1 MGKQTRFL
9 LDRFER
15 DPERI
20 LFVDARDDTTLT
32 YGAFHL
38 LSRRAAAWLRD
49 LGVAPGDAVAL
60 STFNCLEAAT
70 LAFGCFHLGAQLLPI
85 NPDFHPEV
93 VAELLDALRPRL
105 LLTTPLV
112 RSKLDPELQARP
124 DLPVHCFYPAT
135 ARRKARLN
143 DFATVELAEALAAC
157 EPAES
162 CWAEQDDEFGFM
174 TVFSSGTSSTPK
186 GITLCYRGLV
196 GNGRAFTTH
205 MGIGAEC
212 RFYNVLPITYL
223 GGLYNLMLLPI
234 IGGGSIV
241 MDGVFGVPN
250 VYAFWETVRDREVTA
265 LWFSP
270 AMLSILL
277 SLEDE
282 IDLGFLREQIQIG
295 LVGMAPLAIDLK
307 RRFEERFG
315 FMLYENYGLSETTF
329 LATNHPGLD
338 YKPGSVG
345 HILDGVEV
353 RLVDEQGADVPQG
366 EVGQIQARTPYLMRG
381 YAHAGE
387 GDQLSVQPDGSFYTG
402 DLGYFDD
409 GGELFVSGRL
419 KDLIIRG
426 GVNISPKQIE
436 DVVYRLPGIE
446 DAAVVG
452 FAHPVYGEDVVLAV
466 TLTPEGQERLDV
478 PAVEAH
484 CSAHLANFQRPKRTY
499 VLESMPKGATGKI
512 QKSDVKQALF
522 ERCGDPFAGEGT
534 P

>member
-1 MGKQTRFL
+1 MTWGSPRATR
-9 LDRFER
+9 
-15 DPERI
+15 
-20 LFVDARDDTTLT
+20 
-32 YGAFHL
+32 
-38 LSRRAAAWLRD
+38 SRS
-49 LGVAPGDAVAL
+49 
-60 STFNCLEAAT
+60 STFNCIESAI
-70 LAFGCFHLGAQLLPI
+70 LAFGCFHLGAQLLPL

-93 VAELLDALRPRL
+93 VGQLLEAAQPKL
-105 LLTTPLV
+105 LLTSPLV
-112 RSKLDPELQARP
+112 RSKLDAEIRTLQK
-124 DLPVHCFYPAT
+124 LPVHCFYPST
-135 ARRKARLN
+135 ARRKTRL
-143 DFATVELAEALAAC
+143 DGFATFELDEALAAR
-157 EPAES
+157 EPDTS
-162 CWAEQDDEFGFM
+162 CWTDQDDEFGFM

-196 GNGRAFTTH
+196 GNGRAFASQ
-205 MGIGAEC
+205 MGIDADS

-234 IGGGSIV
+234 IAGGSIV
-241 MDGVFGVPN
+241 MDSVFGVPN
-250 VYAFWETVRDREVTA
+250 VYAFWETVRDHRINT

-282 IDLGFLREQIQIG
+282 IDLGFLREQIRLG
-295 LVGMAPLAIDLK
+295 LVGMAPLAVDLK

-315 FMLYENYGLSETTF
+315 IMLYENYGLSETTF

-345 HILDGVEV
+345 QILDGVEV
-353 RLVDEQGADVPQG
+353 RLVDDQGGDVPQG

-387 GDQLSVQPDGSFYTG
+387 ADELSVQPDGSFYTG
-402 DLGYFDD
+402 DLGYFDAD
-409 GGELFVSGRL
+409 GELFISGRL

-466 TLTPEGQERLDV
+466 TLTPAGRERLDL
-478 PAVEAH
+478 PAIEAH

-512 QKSDVKQALF
+512 QKSDVKQTLL
-522 ERCGDPFAGEGT
+522 ERFSDPFTDEGAS
-534 P
+534 